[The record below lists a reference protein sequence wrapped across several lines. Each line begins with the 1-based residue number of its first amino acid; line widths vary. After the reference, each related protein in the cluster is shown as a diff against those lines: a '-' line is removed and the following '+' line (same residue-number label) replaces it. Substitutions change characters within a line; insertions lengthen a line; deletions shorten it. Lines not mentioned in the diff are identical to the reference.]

1 MSDPEFLRALESCEL
16 PPAEFG
22 HAAHVRA
29 AYLYLTM
36 GSFEEAL
43 GKMRRSLQRY
53 VSHLGQADRY
63 DDVMTAGYLGLI
75 QRRMVDRGDDGGWA
89 AFARNNPDL
98 LAVRLPGPGAPRAP
112 ARSC

>member
-98 LAVRLPGPGAPRAP
+98 LAVRLPGPGAPRAL